1 MKKALGISGI
11 TSREFSWSSKNSIPG
26 TQIDL
31 IIDRNDEVINICEM
45 KYYKDA
51 FTINSKYEDSLNY
64 KLATFQKETNTPKAL
79 WITLITF
86 AGLNH
91 NEHSGNVICELTAD
105 DLFTE

>member
-1 MKKALGISGI
+1 MIDNSPKHALKTWFWGII
-11 TSREFSWSSKNSIPG
+11 AYILTYNS
-26 TQIDL
+26 
-31 IIDRNDEVINICEM
+31 
-45 KYYKDA
+45 
-51 FTINSKYEDSLNY
+51 
-64 KLATFQKETNTPKAL
+64 PKAL